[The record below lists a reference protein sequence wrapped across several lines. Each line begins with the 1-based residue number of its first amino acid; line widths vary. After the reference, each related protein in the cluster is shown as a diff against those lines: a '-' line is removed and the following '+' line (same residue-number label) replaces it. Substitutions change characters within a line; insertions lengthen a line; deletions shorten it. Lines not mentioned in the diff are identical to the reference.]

1 MFRLLKSVIESLE
14 VLDKAY
20 QAGERKRE
28 LAYAEMFKKITAK

>member
-1 MFRLLKSVIESLE
+1 MLKLLKSVIESLE

-28 LAYAEMFKKITAK
+28 LTFAEMFKKVAAK